1 MNYQRR
7 EQFRISRLAPRHGLR
22 GARFDDDTSVIFD
35 VGISSEKK
43 DEHQT
48 KLVQPGLETRSGES
62 LHGSNRTVVLQT
74 DHAFE
79 VSSIVGRAG
88 NFRLVTVD
96 GFPTTIA
103 TLHFG
108 PGPKAREVFELYAAG
123 AGTDLSIGFVPLGSR
138 APTEEE
144 KAIGVMEE
152 APTMKPEELA
162 EAIAQVD
169 LASIPREAL
178 RQLAA
183 VLAAKL
189 VEATTQIVLLGGE
202 TGTQTSVLTVRQVAE
217 ELRLPRGAVY
227 ELCRTRELRSFRIGK
242 HVRIRRAALDDY
254 LKRVD
259 GQLYSVYTGSREGK
273 RAARRPRKS
282 RTDAAAAR

>member
-1 MNYQRR
+1 MNYRRR
-7 EQFRISRLAPRHGLR
+7 EQFRVSRLAPRHGLR

-79 VSSIVGRAG
+79 VSSIVGRAS

-103 TLHFG
+103 SLHFG
-108 PGPKAREVFELYAAG
+108 PGSKAREVFELYAAG

-138 APTEEE
+138 GPTEEE
-144 KAIGVMEE
+144 EAIGVREVITRARLLE
-152 APTMKPEELA
+152 VSLVAVGSNPLA
-162 EAIAQVD
+162 TTLLSQAAALTRAVRALGSPSIDETRTASLEIALLQ
-169 LASIPREAL
+169 AR
-178 RQLAA
+178 LAA
-183 VLAAKL
+183 IRMRL
-189 VEATTQIVLLGGE
+189 VMA
-202 TGTQTSVLTVRQVAE
+202 TVR
-217 ELRLPRGAVY
+217 
-227 ELCRTRELRSFRIGK
+227 
-242 HVRIRRAALDDY
+242 
-254 LKRVD
+254 
-259 GQLYSVYTGSREGK
+259 
-273 RAARRPRKS
+273 
-282 RTDAAAAR
+282 